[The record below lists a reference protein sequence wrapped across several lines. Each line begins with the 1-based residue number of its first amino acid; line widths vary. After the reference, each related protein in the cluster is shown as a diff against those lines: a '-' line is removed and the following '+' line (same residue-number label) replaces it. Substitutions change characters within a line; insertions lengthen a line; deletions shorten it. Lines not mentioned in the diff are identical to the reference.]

1 VRGPWPPVSPLGLS
15 ALVLAG
21 ALASGAAVA
30 ITLASTGPGREPT
43 AALLHGAIVAVPVA
57 LGCAALARRPGN
69 RFAVLL
75 VLAGLLWSTVAL
87 AESGDAVLYSLG
99 RLLAWGSDAMVLLLL
114 LTFPTGRL
122 RTARERR
129 LMQALIAVVVLGFM
143 SSALYASSYPLPSPY
158 TSCRDGCPGN
168 AFNIVS
174 WDGLEGVVRPV
185 REVLAVLI
193 YGAGVALLAQRSRT
207 SGRLLSVA
215 LGPVLAMAAFRTVA
229 LVVYFLARRAGV
241 SGDAIDAIGWVYI
254 ASLPLIAI
262 SFAVGIALRRLHVAG
277 VLRRLGTRMSAH
289 PSTTDLK
296 DALAEALEDPSVHIV
311 YRVPGDDDRWA
322 DDTGWPIAAPA
333 ADGDVGMVELRSQNG
348 VLGALLYDVGAG
360 PDPALV
366 DALASFAVVVLENL
380 LLVDRLQTSLNDL
393 SASRG
398 RIVAVA
404 DASRRAIER
413 DLHDGAQQRLVGLRL
428 KLAVQSDRLVDKAPA
443 ESAALQQLGGEVEE
457 AIDTIRE
464 LALGIYPSLLAEQ
477 GLPEA
482 LRSAARRSPLWTSVR
497 AEGIGRFRR
506 EVESTVYFACLE
518 AMQNAVK
525 HADGATAVSVVLA
538 MDNGS
543 GDGLAFEVCD
553 DGRGFDQAAVPA
565 GNGLLNVRDRVA
577 AMGGSLRVQSTPQV
591 GTVVAGVLPVR
602 DAPA

>member
-1 VRGPWPPVSPLGLS
+1 MRGPWPPVSPLGLS
-15 ALVLAG
+15 ALILAG

-30 ITLASTGPGREPT
+30 ITLASAAPGRAPA
-43 AALLHGAIVAVPVA
+43 AALLHGAVVIVPVA
-57 LGCAALARRPGN
+57 LGCAALARRPED
-69 RFAVLL
+69 RFALL
-75 VLAGLLWSTVAL
+75 MVLAGLLWSTTAM

-99 RLLAWGSDAMVLLLL
+99 RLLAWGSDAVVLLLL

-122 RTARERR
+122 RAARERQ
-129 LMQALIAVVVLGFM
+129 LMRALFVLLVVGYL
-143 SSALYASSYPLPSPY
+143 SSALYASDFPVPSPY
-158 TSCRDGCPGN
+158 TSCREGCPAN

-174 WDGLEGVVRPV
+174 WNGLDDVVRTV
-185 REVLAVLI
+185 REGFTVLI
-193 YGAGVALLAQRSRT
+193 YGAGVALLVRRSRE
-207 SGRLLSVA
+207 SGRLLSLA
-215 LGPVLAMAAFRTVA
+215 LGPVLAMATFRTLAIVA
-229 LVVYFLARRAGV
+229 YFVFRGAGV
-241 SGDAIDAIGWVYI
+241 TGDAIDAIGWLYI

-262 SFAVGIALRRLHVAG
+262 SFSVGITLRRLRAAG
-277 VLRRLGTRMSAH
+277 VLRRLGSRMSAH
-289 PSTTDLK
+289 PSTTDLR
-296 DALAEALEDPSVHIV
+296 DALAEALEDPTVRVV
-311 YRVPGDDDRWA
+311 YRVAGDDDHWA
-322 DDTGWPIAAPA
+322 DETGWPIAAPVA
-333 ADGDVGMVELRSQNG
+333 GGDVGLVELRSHDRL
-348 VLGALLYDVGAG
+348 LGALLYDAGTG

-380 LLVDRLQTSLNDL
+380 LLVDRLQTSLNEL

-428 KLAVQSDRLVDKAPA
+428 KLAVQSDRLADTAPA
-443 ESAALQQLGGEVEE
+443 ESAALRQLGGEVEE
-457 AIDTIRE
+457 AIDNIRE

-497 AEGIGRFRR
+497 ADGIGRFRR
-506 EVESTVYFACLE
+506 EIESTVYFACLE

-525 HADGATAVSVVLA
+525 HADGATEVSVVLSLN
-538 MDNGS
+538 NGM

-602 DAPA
+602 SQGT

>member
-1 VRGPWPPVSPLGLS
+1 MRGPWPPVSPLGLS
-15 ALVLAG
+15 ALILAG

-30 ITLASTGPGREPT
+30 ITLAAAAPGREAT
-43 AALLHGAIVAVPVA
+43 AVLLHGTVVAVPVA
-57 LGCAALARRPGN
+57 LGCAALARRPGD
-69 RFAVLL
+69 RFALL
-75 VLAGLLWSTVAL
+75 MVLAGLLWSTTAL

-122 RTARERR
+122 RTERERQ
-129 LMQALIAVVVLGFM
+129 LMQALLVVVVLGFL
-143 SSALYASSYPLPSPY
+143 SSGLYASGYPLPSPY
-158 TSCRDGCPGN
+158 TSCHEGCPGN

-174 WDGLEGVVRPV
+174 WNGLEGIVRPV

-193 YGAGVALLAQRSRT
+193 YGAGLVLLVQRSRT

-215 LGPVLAMAAFRTVA
+215 LGPVVAMAAFRTAA
-229 LVVYFLARRAGV
+229 LVVYFVARRAGV
-241 SGDAIDAIGWVYI
+241 SGDAIDAVGWVYI

-262 SFAVGIALRRLHVAG
+262 SFAVGIGLRRLHAAG
-277 VLRRLGTRMSAH
+277 VLRRLGMRLSAH
-289 PSTTDLK
+289 PSTTDLR
-296 DALAEALEDPSVHIV
+296 DALAEALEDPTVRVV
-311 YRVPGDDDRWA
+311 YRVLGDDDRWV

-333 ADGDVGMVELRSQNG
+333 AGGDVGMLELRSQNQ
-348 VLGALLYDVGAG
+348 VLGALLYDAGAG

-443 ESAALQQLGGEVEE
+443 ESAALRQLGEEVEE
-457 AIDTIRE
+457 AIDNIRE
-464 LALGIYPSLLAEQ
+464 LALGIYPSLLAER

-506 EVESTVYFACLE
+506 DVESTVYFSCLE

-525 HADGATAVSVVLA
+525 HADGATEVSVVLTL
-538 MDNGS
+538 DNG
-543 GDGLAFEVCD
+543 GDDGLAFEVCD

-577 AMGGSLRVQSTPQV
+577 AMGGSLRVRSTPQV

-602 DAPA
+602 DEPA

>member
-1 VRGPWPPVSPLGLS
+1 M
-15 ALVLAG
+15 LAG
-21 ALASGAAVA
+21 ALAAGAAVA
-30 ITLASTGPGREPT
+30 ITLTSAAPDRAPA
-43 AALLHGAIVAVPVA
+43 AALLHGAVVVVPVA
-57 LGCAALARRPGN
+57 LGCAALARRPED
-69 RFAVLL
+69 RFALL
-75 VLAGLLWSTVAL
+75 MVLAGLLWSTAAL
-87 AESGDAVLYSLG
+87 AESDDAVLYSLG

-122 RTARERR
+122 RTARERQ
-129 LMQALIAVVVLGFM
+129 LIQALLVVVVVGFL
-143 SSALYASSYPLPSPY
+143 SSGLYASDYPLPSPY
-158 TSCRDGCPGN
+158 TSCREACPDN

-174 WDGLEGVVRPV
+174 WDGLDDVVRVV

-193 YGAGVALLAQRSRT
+193 YGAGVALLVQRSRMF
-207 SGRLLSVA
+207 GRLLSLA
-215 LGPVLAMAAFRTVA
+215 LRPVVAMAVFRTGA
-229 LVVYFLARRAGV
+229 LVVYFVGRAAGV
-241 SGDAIDAIGWVYI
+241 TGGAIDAIGWLYM

-262 SFAVGIALRRLHVAG
+262 SFTVGITLRRLRAAG

-296 DALAEALEDPSVHIV
+296 DALAEALEDPTVRVV

-322 DDTGWPIAAPA
+322 DETGWPIAAPA
-333 ADGDVGMVELRSQNG
+333 YGGDVGMVELRSQDR

-366 DALASFAVVVLENL
+366 NALASFAVVVMENL
-380 LLVDRLQTSLNDL
+380 LLVDRLQASLDEL

-428 KLAVQSDRLVDKAPA
+428 KLAVQSGRLADTAPA
-443 ESAALQQLGGEVEE
+443 ESAALQQLGDEVEE
-457 AIDTIRE
+457 AIDNIRE

-497 AEGIGRFRR
+497 ADGIGRFRR

-525 HADGATAVSVVLA
+525 HADGATEVSVVLSLN
-538 MDNGS
+538 NGA
-543 GDGLAFEVCD
+543 GDGLAFEVYD
-553 DGRGFDQAAVPA
+553 DGRGFDQAAVLA

-577 AMGGSLRVQSTPQV
+577 ALGGSLRVQSTPQV

-602 DAPA
+602 GRPR

>member
-15 ALVLAG
+15 ALILAG
-21 ALASGAAVA
+21 ALASGAAVT
-30 ITLASTGPGREPT
+30 ITLVAAAPGRELT
-43 AALLHGAIVAVPVA
+43 AVLLHGAVVAVPVA
-57 LGCAALARRPGN
+57 LGCAALARRPAD
-69 RFAVLL
+69 RFALL
-75 VLAGLLWSTVAL
+75 VVLAGLLWSTTAL

-122 RTARERR
+122 RTTRERR
-129 LMQALIAVVVLGFM
+129 LMQALLVLVVLGFL
-143 SSALYASSYPLPSPY
+143 SSGLYASGYPLPSPY
-158 TSCRDGCPGN
+158 TSCRAGCPSN

-174 WDGLEGVVRPV
+174 WNGLEGVVRPV
-185 REVLAVLI
+185 REALAVLI
-193 YGAGVALLAQRSRT
+193 YGAGLVLLVQRSRT

-215 LGPVLAMAAFRTVA
+215 LGPVVAMAAFRTAA
-229 LVVYFLARRAGV
+229 LVVYFVARRAGV

-262 SFAVGIALRRLHVAG
+262 SFAVGIGLRRLHVAG
-277 VLRRLGTRMSAH
+277 VLRRLGMRLSAQ
-289 PSTTDLK
+289 PSTTDLR
-296 DALAEALEDPSVHIV
+296 DALAEALEDPTVRVV
-311 YRVPGDDDRWA
+311 YRVLGDDDRWV

-333 ADGDVGMVELRSQNG
+333 AGGDVGLLELRSQNQ

-360 PDPALV
+360 PDPALN

-443 ESAALQQLGGEVEE
+443 ESAALRQLGGEVEE

-525 HADGATAVSVVLA
+525 HADGATEVSVVLT
-538 MDNGS
+538 MDDGG

-602 DAPA
+602 DEPA